1 MRASTAVAGDVGQA
15 VSVPMGLHPEAVCI
29 TVVDFSPLLAVGITE
44 VAAAALG
51 LGLLSIITQLHPH
64 P

>member
-1 MRASTAVAGDVGQA
+1 MGHV
-15 VSVPMGLHPEAVCI
+15 VSVPTGLQPEPACT

-44 VAAAALG
+44 VAAAVPG